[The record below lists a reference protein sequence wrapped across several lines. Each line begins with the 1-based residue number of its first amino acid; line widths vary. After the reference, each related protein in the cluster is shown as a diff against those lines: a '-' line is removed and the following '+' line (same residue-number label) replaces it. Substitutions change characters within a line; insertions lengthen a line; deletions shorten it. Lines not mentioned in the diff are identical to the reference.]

1 MLGHFIRCSKTIQ
14 AIINF
19 FFIHNNAFSV
29 CRRKKS
35 VKKHRFLLQIAR
47 WGAGIN
53 DSCVKSRDGK
63 QDSMIL
69 TANRLSGRENR
80 AILAL
85 CRFTDGRKCCFL
97 HIVFSVGDMVA
108 SFRDIFHLV
117 QIKTSCP
124 KIFFRFEQDESVF
137 LIERIDELGSPDGN
151 LSDGFDGFQFIYAVL

>member
-1 MLGHFIRCSKTIQ
+1 MAETPFPAVTGYEYTENHRI
-14 AIINF
+14 
-19 FFIHNNAFSV
+19 SV

-47 WGAGIN
+47 QGAGIN
-53 DSCVKSRDGK
+53 DSCGKSRDGK
-63 QDSMIL
+63 QESTIL
-69 TANRLSGRENR
+69 AANRPSGRENR
-80 AILAL
+80 ANLAS
-85 CRFTDGRKCCFL
+85 CRFTAGWKRCFQ
-97 HIVFSVGDMVA
+97 HIVFPFGDIVA

-117 QIKTSCP
+117 QIKTSRP

>member
-1 MLGHFIRCSKTIQ
+1 MAETPFPAVTGYEYTENHRIL
-14 AIINF
+14 
-19 FFIHNNAFSV
+19 V

-47 WGAGIN
+47 QGAGIN

-63 QDSMIL
+63 QDSMIFM
-69 TANRLSGRENR
+69 TNRPSGRESR

-97 HIVFSVGDMVA
+97 HIVFPVGDMGA

-117 QIKTSCP
+117 QIKTLRP